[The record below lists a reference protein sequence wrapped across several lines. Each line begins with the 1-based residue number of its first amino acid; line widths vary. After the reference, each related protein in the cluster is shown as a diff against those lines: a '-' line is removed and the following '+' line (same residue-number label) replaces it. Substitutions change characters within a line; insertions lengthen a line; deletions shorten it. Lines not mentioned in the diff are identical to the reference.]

1 MGLPKL
7 FQMAGLCK
15 NQYSNKVNELLKIRD
30 ELIRT
35 PEGRKLKNLSPI
47 NKQLT
52 IFAKLERKHWLKD
65 TLENRKKEA
74 KEKEQK
80 KINYIFDE
88 YFN

>member
-15 NQYSNKVNELLKIRD
+15 NRYSNKVNELLKSRD
-30 ELIRT
+30 KLIKIPGFT
-35 PEGRKLKNLSPI
+35 GGDLYSI
-47 NKQLT
+47 NKRLT
-52 IFAKLERKHWLKD
+52 IFAKLERKQWLKD
-65 TLENRKKEA
+65 TFEDRKKEA

-80 KINYIFDE
+80 KLNNIFDE